1 MWRKRGAASE
11 APRHNEWANGTG
23 DASTDFSVSMA
34 TPVVQACSLTLSY
47 VLGRTIEFL
56 VQAQLPHFCGLFAEM
71 DAIRGGGE

>member
-34 TPVVQACSLTLSY
+34 TPVFQACSLTLSD

-56 VQAQLPHFCGLFAEM
+56 VQAQLRHFWGLFAEM
-71 DAIRGGGE
+71 DAIQRGGE